1 MQLIL
6 DALTLSDWQLKAAK
20 KRAEERRNRQTAIEE
35 EIQSMNDA
43 LKTKLL
49 FLLFLVVNKE
59 KMEGLPDNGENL
71 AQRPS
76 HSKDCLG

>member
-1 MQLIL
+1 MQVIL

-43 LKTKLL
+43 LKMKLL

-59 KMEGLPDNGENL
+59 KMEALPDNGGNL